1 MTKEHVEMSKQ
12 RPQVGTAVH
21 PADGGEAVKYPECEI
36 DEVDR
41 DGNLRLT
48 SLPCG
53 HSEEGRQYVVWAA
66 GTWQRAETLTAHS

>member
-1 MTKEHVEMSKQ
+1 MPEQ

-21 PADGGEAVKYPECEI
+21 PAGGGEAVNYPECEI

-48 SLPCG
+48 SPP
-53 HSEEGRQYVVWAA
+53 HDRSDEGQQYVVWAA
-66 GTWQRAETLTAHS
+66 GTWQRAETRTPCG